1 MLAIFLE
8 PRDRNSLKPAS
19 GPPNPVIRA
28 PTLKANWAPLSTV
41 YRRPSDR
48 TGQPLWRLQEIEA
61 RLFWIG
67 NFDPCDGKDGSRS
80 AFPRTQ
86 VLQSRGTQPGSTPLV
101 RRYSCHCS
109 ARILLQ
115 EPIDRI

>member
-8 PRDRNSLKPAS
+8 PRDRNSLKPAL
-19 GPPNPVIRA
+19 GPPNPVIRGT
-28 PTLKANWAPLSTV
+28 TLKANWAPLSTV

-48 TGQPLWRLQEIEA
+48 TGQLPWRPQEIEE

-67 NFDPCDGKDGSRS
+67 NFDPSNGKDGSRS

-86 VLQSRGTQPGSTPLV
+86 VLQSRDTLPGSTPLV
-101 RRYSCHCS
+101 RRYSCRCS
-109 ARILLQ
+109 
-115 EPIDRI
+115 EKP